1 MDTTIV
7 LTSDLYEEF
16 FQCIANLRD
25 ICTDVVIKDSIIRQR
40 TDDKNSIFEMD
51 LNDLFG
57 EAVTIPISYFKQKF
71 DLFKV
76 FLGQEITIKIHQ
88 DEDDPEGSSWYEI
101 ADSLS
106 RIKFDFPALGYMQNE
121 FVDEEELS
129 AIFTCSEEDLIL
141 ETQIEKTI
149 TDRIKTITTNFQ
161 SHFVKMDF
169 NEETLSIGAI
179 DPAKTNRV
187 YFLENLAVEMT
198 FDEPHYANMTRI
210 PFMINHDTAYTFQ
223 LYKQPE
229 EMLTQNKITTSIGAV
244 PISIYCKSQLISE
257 DAV

>member
-7 LTSDLYEEF
+7 LTADLYEEF
-16 FQCIANLRD
+16 FHCIANLRD
-25 ICTDVVIKDSIIRQR
+25 ICTDVIIKDSFIRQR

-57 EAVTIPISYFKQKF
+57 EAVTIPISYFKTKF
-71 DLFKV
+71 DLFKI

-106 RIKFDFPALGYMQNE
+106 RIKFDFPSIGYMQNE
-121 FVDEEELS
+121 FVNDEELD
-129 AIFTCSEEDLIL
+129 AIFTCSEDDLIL

-149 TDRIKTITTNFQ
+149 TERIKTITTNFNT
-161 SHFVKMDF
+161 HFVRMTF
-169 NEETLSIGAI
+169 ENERMSMGAV

-187 YFLENLAVEMT
+187 YFLENLEVEID
-198 FDEPHYANMTRI
+198 FDQEYLANMTRI
-210 PFMINHDTAYTFQ
+210 PFMINHDTSFNFK
-223 LYKQPE
+223 LFKQPD
-229 EMLTQNKITTSIGAV
+229 EMITQNKITTSIGAV
-244 PISIYCKSQLISE
+244 PINIYCKSQLITE
-257 DAV
+257 EA